1 MYVKSSLNRFPKF
14 YCKRNGMNL
23 SSEHFFKL
31 SFDIASRGK
40 EGQQPTNKENKT
52 DVT

>member
-1 MYVKSSLNRFPKF
+1 
-14 YCKRNGMNL
+14 MNL
-23 SSEHFFKL
+23 SLENFFKL
-31 SFDIASRGK
+31 SFDIANWGK